1 MTSAERIAWWGSA
14 LMVVLF
20 VVAWFWFLTE
30 SNRFDGN
37 TAAAISFMTIAAAL
51 TGLLLVPALL
61 LTGIRQLAGRV
72 LGGEGQTADREE
84 RRGDVQDVSA
94 HLAREHAQQD
104 Q

>member
-1 MTSAERIAWWGSA
+1 MTSAERIAWWGA
-14 LMVVLF
+14 GLMVVLF

-30 SNRFDGN
+30 TNQFDGD

-72 LGGEGQTADREE
+72 LRGQGEAADREK
-84 RRGDVQDVSA
+84 RRGDVEHVRAD
-94 HLAREHAQQD
+94 LAGEHAQQD